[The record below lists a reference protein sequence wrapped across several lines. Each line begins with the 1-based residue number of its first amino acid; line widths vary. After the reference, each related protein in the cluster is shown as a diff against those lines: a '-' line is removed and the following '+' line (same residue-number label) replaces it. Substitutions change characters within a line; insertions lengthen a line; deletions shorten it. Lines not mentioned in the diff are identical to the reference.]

1 MVGLRGQQIVDAPL
15 AEAIVMAKRV
25 GTEGETER
33 TTRGVGIVFG

>member
-25 GTEGETER
+25 DAEGETVR
-33 TTRGVGIVFG
+33 TASGLGIVF